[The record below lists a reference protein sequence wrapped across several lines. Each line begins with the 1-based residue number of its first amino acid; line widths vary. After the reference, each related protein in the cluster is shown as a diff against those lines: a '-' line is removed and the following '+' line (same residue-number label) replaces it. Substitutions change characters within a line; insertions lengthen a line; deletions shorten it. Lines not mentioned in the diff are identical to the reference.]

1 MRVNRASDNFTI
13 VFSKFWSFVVE
24 GGDFCWANESEIEWV
39 EKEANVFSFVIAEA
53 DFFEFAVDECLGLKS
68 WSWFSNQARYSASKG
83 SGEHD
88 GWLVWSEIQVVCVS
102 FFRFHFFFIQVH
114 AILVHLLF
122 CFIHGLG
129 RHLALLRSITH
140 LHILWQRHTLPLFP
154 LFSLYFLLFPV
165 FFYFF
170 TRRAWSWSWT

>member
-1 MRVNRASDNFTI
+1 MTEMRVNRASDNFTI

-68 WSWFSNQARYSASKG
+68 WSWFSNQAGYSASKG

-88 GWLVWSEIQVVCVS
+88 GWLV
-102 FFRFHFFFIQVH
+102 
-114 AILVHLLF
+114 
-122 CFIHGLG
+122 
-129 RHLALLRSITH
+129 
-140 LHILWQRHTLPLFP
+140 
-154 LFSLYFLLFPV
+154 
-165 FFYFF
+165 
-170 TRRAWSWSWT
+170 